1 MVLEIKYLEEND
13 FITERNMVVCLG
25 YFDGMHIAHISLIEE
40 ANKIARDKG
49 LSLAVF
55 TFSRSI
61 RAFMKDNK
69 HRCLTTIEDKKNICE
84 KLGVDYLYVMKVTK
98 KLIHMKANEFIER
111 FLVKSNTIV
120 VGFDFS
126 FGHLGLGNSDL
137 LKQNK
142 NFETLVIPEMKYK
155 NVKVGSTRIVMALEE
170 GSLSLANYL
179 LGRPFSIKG
188 KIILGRGIGKKLG
201 YPTANI
207 DYLPYYLPKSGV
219 YFTRINYQD
228 KIYYGITN
236 VGNKPTYID
245 LDTSV
250 ETHIFGIDED
260 LYNKEMKLEFIEFIR
275 PEIKFNSEYELSK
288 QIYKDIEKVK
298 IIIKEANNA

>member
-1 MVLEIKYLEEND
+1 MLLPKRHESDESYRYGFQNQEKDDEL
-13 FITERNMVVCLG
+13 
-25 YFDGMHIAHISLIEE
+25 
-40 ANKIARDKG
+40 KG
-49 LSLAVF
+49 
-55 TFSRSI
+55 
-61 RAFMKDNK
+61 
-69 HRCLTTIEDKKNICE
+69 E
-84 KLGVDYLYVMKVTK
+84 
-98 KLIHMKANEFIER
+98 
-111 FLVKSNTIV
+111 
-120 VGFDFS
+120 
-126 FGHLGLGNSDL
+126 GNSINYKYRMHDPRIGRFFATDPL
-137 LKQNK
+137 TSKYPHYSPYQFSGNK
-142 NFETLVIPEMKYK
+142 VIH
-155 NVKVGSTRIVMALEE
+155 KVELEGLEE